1 MVEFPTD
8 RVLSF
13 FPHADLTAV
22 TTSIT
27 PVPGKPD
34 EIIELRIDEP
44 NGSTTTTVAAE
55 WERWDAIDDHQGSI
69 FALGALGNASLAGE
83 RSGVV
88 HDSIRLRRWK
98 GRGSLVLEPGASD
111 TK

>member
-1 MVEFPTD
+1 MLQI
-8 RVLSF
+8 R
-13 FPHADLTAV
+13 ADLTAV

-27 PVPGKPD
+27 PVAGKPD
-34 EIIELRIDEP
+34 EIIELRMDEP
-44 NGSTTTTVAAE
+44 NGPATTTVAAE
-55 WERWDAIDDHQGSI
+55 WERWAIDDHQGSI

-98 GRGSLVLEPGASD
+98 GRSSLVLEPGASD